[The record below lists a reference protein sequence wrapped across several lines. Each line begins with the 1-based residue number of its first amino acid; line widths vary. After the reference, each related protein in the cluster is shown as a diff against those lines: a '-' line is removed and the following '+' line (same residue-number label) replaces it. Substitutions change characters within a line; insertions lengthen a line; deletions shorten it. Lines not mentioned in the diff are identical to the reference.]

1 MIKVCMHLSELVP
14 CIHISLGDVMYMGQ
28 WGAGTK
34 TASLT
39 GNSPR
44 IQNT

>member
-1 MIKVCMHLSELVP
+1 MIKVCIHLSELVP
-14 CIHISLGDVMYMGQ
+14 CIRISIGDVMNMGE

-34 TASLT
+34 TAALT
-39 GNSPR
+39 ENSPR